1 MSPISAADRAPKKKD
16 TSTGGTTFS
25 NLYKIDQWS
34 M

>member
-1 MSPISAADRAPKKKD
+1 MAYSAADWDPKKND

-25 NLYKIDQWS
+25 NLYKSDQWS